1 MSMKLLLCFWI
12 LATSCAWADE
22 ATDREAIEQQVSAF
36 NNHSK
41 PPSDLFTADMPDSER
56 TALLTEPMSEVSSVK
71 IVIRSVR
78 FITPEVAMVDCTN
91 TQYGSAIVV
100 QTIPV
105 LLVVKKD
112 GSQWKIAYLRVFG
125 PQTDFPLRTSK

>member
-1 MSMKLLLCFWI
+1 MMGMKLLLCFWI

-22 ATDREAIEQQVSAF
+22 AIDREAIEQQVSAF
-36 NNHSK
+36 NNHTK
-41 PPSDLFTADMPDSER
+41 PPSDLFTAEIPDSER
-56 TALLTEPMSEVSSVK
+56 TALLAEPMSEVSSVK

-91 TQYGSAIVV
+91 TRYGSAIVV
-100 QTIPV
+100 QTMPV

-112 GSQWKIAYLRVFG
+112 GTQWKIASLRVFS
-125 PQTDFPLRTSK
+125 PQTFPLRTSK